1 MEKSGL
7 NHAPSLLPQG
17 KSPAIRLIGGCSNM
31 FQGQQLFYRI
41 IIGVL
46 RRWYHTLFPI
56 TTLKLLLTVIITSGA
71 FRYISM
77 LFMTIDMN

>member
-1 MEKSGL
+1 
-7 NHAPSLLPQG
+7 
-17 KSPAIRLIGGCSNM
+17 M

-46 RRWYHTLFPI
+46 MRWHHTLFPI